1 MGLLD
6 DRSGLAGSVALVAGG
21 AGGLGGAVTRDLARC
36 GARLAVCDRDAEAVE
51 RTAADLD
58 ELGAEA
64 ITGVLDVRDHD
75 ALAGFFDQLDARFG
89 ELDILV
95 NVVGGTFKAPF
106 TDSTPKG
113 WDTLIRTNFLHVV
126 DATWMAI
133 PRMRATG
140 RGGSI
145 VNFTTIEAHRAAPDF
160 AVYSAMKAAV
170 TQFARTLS
178 VELAPEGIRINNVAP
193 DITPTPG
200 MFGVGGNGAVTV
212 ADPVGTRIAIPMG
225 RTGVLDD
232 VSNCVLFLASR
243 LSSYVTGS
251 TLHPDGG
258 ALASAGW
265 FNWPDHGF
273 GNTVPKWVLDLVREA
288 RPDLWSD

>member
-6 DRSGLAGSVALVAGG
+6 DRSGLSGSVALVAGG
-21 AGGLGGAVTRDLARC
+21 AGGLGGGVSLDLARC
-36 GARLAVCDRDAEAVE
+36 GARLAVCDRDGEAVE
-51 RTAADLD
+51 RITAELD
-58 ELGAEA
+58 ELGADA

-75 ALAGFFDQLDARFG
+75 ALAGFFSRADEHFG

-106 TDSTPKG
+106 TSTNAKG
-113 WDTLIRTNFLHVV
+113 WDTLFRTNFLHVI
-126 DATWMAI
+126 DATSLAV

-145 VNFTTIEAHRAAPDF
+145 VNLTTIEAHRATPDF
-160 AVYSAMKAAV
+160 AVYSGMKAAV

-193 DITPTPG
+193 DITPTEG
-200 MFGVGGNGAVTV
+200 MQGVGGPSSSGIF
-212 ADPVGTRIAIPMG
+212 DPVGTRVAIPMG
-225 RTGVLDD
+225 RTGRLED
-232 VSNCVLFLASR
+232 VSNCVLFLASQ
-243 LSSYVTGS
+243 LSSYVTGT

-258 ALASAGW
+258 ALASSGW
-265 FNWPDHGF
+265 FNWPDEGF
-273 GNTVPKWVLDLVREA
+273 RNGVPNWVLEAMKVA
-288 RPDLWSD
+288 RPGLWDE